1 MTLAEILAYASVLLL
16 IASFAMQTIIWLR
29 MLAIASNLVL
39 LVYAILVQ
47 HWPLAVI
54 AVVLAA
60 INLWRLME
68 MRKLVGAVK
77 TVTAASG
84 APVTVDWLLPYMRPV
99 DLPKDTTL
107 FRRGDKADAMYFVS
121 AGRVRFNELGI
132 EVGKG
137 TLFGEIGIFSID
149 QTRSATAVC
158 IEPCSLLLI
167 SAEKARE
174 LYYQNPEFGFY
185 LVGLITRRLM
195 EDIGTGARAPGPP
208 KP

>member
-1 MTLAEILAYASVLLL
+1 MTLAEILAYASALLL

-39 LVYAILVQ
+39 LVYAILVP

-107 FRRGDKADAMYFVS
+107 FHKGDKADAMYFIS

-132 EVGKG
+132 EIGKG
-137 TLFGEIGIFSID
+137 TLFGEIGIFSVD

-158 IEPCSLLLI
+158 VEPCSLLLI

-185 LVGLITRRLM
+185 LVGLITRRLI
-195 EDIGTGARAPGPP
+195 EDIGTGARAPSPP